1 MFNNFHEIKAVIS
14 NHQGFKASFYGMAE
28 YIQGMMSNRFKIK
41 NSLVQTM
48 LYFQARI
55 KDNSIKFKNSDL
67 AVTLLSAL
75 KPTENVIKFT
85 NVIETKLIS
94 LIKPKESVITFLNK
108 PIQKLNILFEP
119 KLKENEFEFENADTK
134 VNVALQGRTD
144 DNKVLIDNNNEDGVH
159 TTISLMGETDNNKFS
174 FQNGTVNASTWKFL
188 TLGGISGTLNEIEK
202 APLVYLG
209 RRKIVQE
216 RKEDTWLKF

>member
-1 MFNNFHEIKAVIS
+1 MVNNFHKIKAVIS
-14 NHQGFKASFYGMAE
+14 NHQGFSARFFGIAE

-75 KPTENVIKFT
+75 KPTENAIKFT
-85 NVIETKLIS
+85 NEIKTKLIS
-94 LIKPKESVITFLNK
+94 LIKPKEVSKIVFLDK
-108 PIQKLNILFEP
+108 PIQKLNILFSP
-119 KLKENEFEFENADTK
+119 KLKENEFEFENPDTK

-144 DNKVLIDNNNEDGVH
+144 ANEILIDNNNENGVH
-159 TTISLMGETDNNKFS
+159 TTISLVGKADDNNFS
-174 FQNGTVNASTWKFL
+174 FKNGTVNAATWKFL
-188 TLGGISGTLNEIEK
+188 TLGDISGTLNEIEK
-202 APLVYLG
+202 SPLEYLG
-209 RRKIVQE
+209 RRKIVQ
-216 RKEDTWLKF
+216 

>member
-14 NHQGFKASFYGMAE
+14 NHQGFSARFFGMAE

-41 NSLVQTM
+41 NPLVQTM

-94 LIKPKESVITFLNK
+94 LIKPKEVSKIVFLDK
-108 PIQKLNILFEP
+108 QIQKLNILFSP
-119 KLKENEFEFENADTK
+119 KLKENEFEFENSDTQ

-144 DNKVLIDNNNEDGVH
+144 ANEILIDNNNESGVH
-159 TTISLMGETDNNKFS
+159 TTISLIGKTDDNKFS
-174 FQNGTVNASTWKFL
+174 FQNGTVNAGTWKFL
-188 TLGGISGTLNEIEK
+188 TLGDISGTLNEIEK
-202 APLVYLG
+202 SPLEYLG
-209 RRKIVQE
+209 KRKIVQ
-216 RKEDTWLKF
+216 